1 MAKQKVYLSKSN
13 ASDPD
18 ELMLVRKH
26 LAKYDVE
33 VVEFR
38 GGNYS
43 HDPMLECDV
52 LLVLPPK
59 NGLTPFGTVDIGRG
73 QYEQIRMWD
82 LSKDTYPVMITV
94 LSENISLVQNVT
106 SYGLHSSKDQ
116 NWQDYWGS
124 ADLENSY
131 WEMREAFDMKS
142 ELTSTDSKMTYYDF
156 ETARYPQFIK
166 DEDSVVPMLACI
178 TLIK

>member
-18 ELMLVRKH
+18 EVMLVRKH

-59 NGLTPFGTVDIGRG
+59 NGLTPFGTVDVGRG
-73 QYEQIRMWD
+73 QFEQITKWHTEKGW
-82 LSKDTYPVMITV
+82 SSNMITV
-94 LSENISLVQNVT
+94 LSKSEMLLQLIIDYNTNA
-106 SYGLHSSKDQ
+106 SKDQ

-124 ADLENSY
+124 IELDDSFDELEDI
-131 WEMREAFDMKS
+131 FDVEPKF
-142 ELTSTDSKMTYYDF
+142 TSTDSKMTYYDF
-156 ETARYPQFIK
+156 ETSAYPQFIRC
-166 DEDSVVPMLACI
+166 EDSVVPMLACI

>member
-18 ELMLVRKH
+18 EVMLVRKH

-43 HDPMLECDV
+43 HAPMLECDV

-73 QYEQIRMWD
+73 QYEQINTWFIRRRVPS
-82 LSKDTYPVMITV
+82 LMITV
-94 LSENISLVQNVT
+94 LSESEILVQ
-106 SYGLHSSKDQ
+106 SIEAYKLHASKDQ

-124 ADLENSY
+124 IELMDFYIGLNLYLEFKQECTEDLNSSY
-131 WEMREAFDMKS
+131 NPITTK
-142 ELTSTDSKMTYYDF
+142 
-156 ETARYPQFIK
+156 YPQFIK